1 MWRKPFPVAGA
12 LDDDLVAGVGQELDG
27 RQSSDLSRNERGDKP
42 IDWRQLP
49 IGRTTNQTTFI
60 IPGRPVGYRL
70 VARPG
75 RRFPGTPVRQ
85 RLTVLI
91 R

>member
-1 MWRKPFPVAGA
+1 MKHCGRTWPIRSPFT
-12 LDDDLVAGVGQELDG
+12 
-27 RQSSDLSRNERGDKP
+27 S
-42 IDWRQLP
+42 DWRQLP

-75 RRFPGTPVRQ
+75 RRFQGTPVRH